1 MNSKKLREQR
11 AKLVADARVLS
22 DAVKDGETMTPE
34 NSVKF
39 DEIMTEADRLKTEI
53 DRSERLSDAESD
65 LKARVDRRAGR
76 DSLSADEAKDKLE
89 IEAKA
94 FKYYLCN
101 GMHAMPDELRA
112 VAVPRFQAAQG
123 TGSDAAGGYT
133 VPEGFYGQ
141 IISAELAFGGML
153 DPGVC
158 DVFTTST
165 GNPLPIPTD
174 NDTSNEGAILGEN
187 TQASEQDVTFGAVT
201 LNGHTYS
208 SKIIRV
214 ANQLLQDSAF
224 NLDAFLAE
232 KLGMRVARIMHRH
245 FTTGDGAS
253 KPTGVVNASTA
264 AFTSASASAI
274 SPDEII
280 DLAHDVDPA
289 YRNGA
294 RYMMNDTT
302 LLALK
307 KQKDGEGRYLWSS
320 GLAFKEPDTING
332 YPYTINQHMAD
343 IATGSKS
350 MLFGNFKK
358 YMIRNVA
365 GIMVMRLVERY
376 ADYNQTGFV
385 MFQRADGNLVD
396 AGTNPIKHILQA

>member
-1 MNSKKLREQR
+1 MNSKKMREQR
-11 AKLVADARVLS
+11 AKLVADARQIS
-22 DAVKDGETMTPE
+22 DAVPDGEVMTAE
-34 NSVKF
+34 NSAKF
-39 DEIMTEADRLKTEI
+39 DTIMAEADRLKVEI
-53 DRSERLSDAESD
+53 DRADRLVDAETD
-65 LKARVDRRAGR
+65 LSNRIDRRAGR
-76 DSLSADEAKDKLE
+76 DNVSPDEAKARMDLE
-89 IEAKA
+89 NGA
-94 FKYYLCN
+94 FKHYLRN
-101 GMHAMPDELRA
+101 GMNAMPDEYRA

-158 DVFTTST
+158 DVFNTST

-174 NDTSNEGAILGEN
+174 NDTANEGAILGEN
-187 TQASEQDVTFGAVT
+187 SQSGEQDVTFGAVT
-201 LNGHTYS
+201 LNGHTYT
-208 SKIIRV
+208 SKIVRV

-224 NLDAFLAE
+224 NLEAFLAG

-264 AFTSASASAI
+264 AFTSASGTAI
-274 SPDEII
+274 TPDEII
-280 DLAHDVDPA
+280 DLAHSVDPS

-294 RYMMNDTT
+294 RYMMNDNT
-302 LLALK
+302 LKALK
-307 KQKDGEGRYLWSS
+307 KVKDGDGRYIWTS

-332 YPYTINQHMAD
+332 YSYTVNQHMAD
-343 IATGSKS
+343 IATGAKA
-350 MLFGNFKK
+350 MLFGNFQK

-365 GIMVMRLVERY
+365 GIMVLRLVERY

-396 AGTNPIKHILQA
+396 AGTRPIKHILQA